1 MNEKKNNL
9 KTFHLLVRCTSQKVC
24 ASSLKSWRSYCS
36 QEGEETAQIGSDIS
50 AWDTSQKFQLLTCEM
65 EKLKETT
72 VVLFTKTKMLAWGAI
87 TQLLMR
93 VWKCKTIAI
102 FRNKRFML
110 NEMIQRKPLKFAIF
124 DKYIYIYTKNQGH
137 FFHFSFCVTL
147 FFPGLCWHKPGNSW
161 GKK

>member
-1 MNEKKNNL
+1 M

-24 ASSLKSWRSYCS
+24 LCFFPEELWEKLLL
-36 QEGEETAQIGSDIS
+36 QPGEEEETAQIGSDIS

-93 VWKCKTIAI
+93 IWKCKTIAL

-110 NEMIQRKPLKFAIF
+110 NEMIQRKTLKFAIF
-124 DKYIYIYTKNQGH
+124 DKYIYIYTKTQGN

-147 FFPGLCWHKPGNSW
+147 FFPGLC
-161 GKK
+161 

>member
-1 MNEKKNNL
+1 M

-24 ASSLKSWRSYCS
+24 LCFFPEELWEKLLL
-36 QEGEETAQIGSDIS
+36 QPGEEEETAQIGSDIS

-93 VWKCKTIAI
+93 NMEVQNHCCRVQNDVDCK
-102 FRNKRFML
+102 RVRM
-110 NEMIQRKPLKFAIF
+110 R
-124 DKYIYIYTKNQGH
+124 
-137 FFHFSFCVTL
+137 
-147 FFPGLCWHKPGNSW
+147 
-161 GKK
+161 

>member
-1 MNEKKNNL
+1 MHKSESLCFFPEELWEK
-9 KTFHLLVRCTSQKVC
+9 LLLQPG
-24 ASSLKSWRSYCS
+24 
-36 QEGEETAQIGSDIS
+36 EEEETAQIGSDIS

-93 VWKCKTIAI
+93 IWKCKTIAL

-110 NEMIQRKPLKFAIF
+110 NEMIQRKTLKFAIF
-124 DKYIYIYTKNQGH
+124 DKYIYIYTKTQGIFFFIFHFVLLYFFLAYVDINQGIH
-137 FFHFSFCVTL
+137 E
-147 FFPGLCWHKPGNSW
+147 